1 MKPTAHLVNT
11 ARGPSSTRSALHEA
25 LVTGRIAG
33 AGLDVFGR
41 SRSTTPP
48 SASTTWFCAPH
59 VAGIDET
66 SEVAMANRAIDAI
79 LAMWRGEAPPK
90 ECVVDPRGG

>member
-1 MKPTAHLVNT
+1 MSLVDE
-11 ARGPSSTRSALHEA
+11 SALHEA

-33 AGLDVFGR
+33 AGLDVFEKE
-41 SRSTTPP
+41 PLHD
-48 SASTTWFCAPH
+48 SALFGLDNVVLAPH

-79 LAMWRGEAPPK
+79 LAVWRGEAPPK
-90 ECVVDPRGG
+90 ECVVNPEVLSPR